1 MFQMRDFCEDAYND
15 TAPDNGHD
23 PDLPNRHNALCDG
36 RSTWAIVS
44 QSEEIANSEGVPTP
58 GVPQFEILRP
68 DEDVSMANLWIPFL
82 HNQTIPVPF
91 GLLTPHADG
100 SYRHVFLTDEQRTQN
115 SDLSGA
121 FK

>member
-15 TAPDNGHD
+15 TAPDNRHD

-36 RSTWAIVS
+36 RSTWTIVS

-68 DEDVSMANLWIPFL
+68 DENVSMANLWIPFL
-82 HNQTIPVPF
+82 H
-91 GLLTPHADG
+91 LLTFV
-100 SYRHVFLTDEQRTQN
+100 R
-115 SDLSGA
+115 
-121 FK
+121 